1 MTGYMIKRS
10 LFFMLYDY
18 FVYENEIN
26 HDEIKE
32 ALLEKMQSLQRSRL
46 YTMSKTA
53 STEAEREAAFQ
64 EYLELTEKVRINELN
79 NLSV

>member
-32 ALLEKMQSLQRSRL
+32 ALVEKMQALQRSRL

-53 STEAEREAAFQ
+53 STEAEREATFQ

>member
-26 HDEIKE
+26 HDEIRE
-32 ALLEKMQSLQRSRL
+32 ALVEKMQALQRSR
-46 YTMSKTA
+46 
-53 STEAEREAAFQ
+53 FQ
-64 EYLELTEKVRINELN
+64 RKSI
-79 NLSV
+79 

>member
-26 HDEIKE
+26 HDEIRE
-32 ALLEKMQSLQRSRL
+32 ALVEKMQALQRSRL

-53 STEAEREAAFQ
+53 STEAERESAFQ

>member
-1 MTGYMIKRS
+1 MTGYMIKCS

-26 HDEIKE
+26 HDEIRE
-32 ALLEKMQSLQRSRL
+32 ALVEKMQALQRSRL

-53 STEAEREAAFQ
+53 STEAERESAFQ

>member
-18 FVYENEIN
+18 FVYENDIN

-32 ALLEKMQSLQRSRL
+32 ALVEKMQALQRSRL

-53 STEAEREAAFQ
+53 STEAERVAAFQ

>member
-32 ALLEKMQSLQRSRL
+32 ALVEKMQALQRSRL

-53 STEAEREAAFQ
+53 STEAERAAAFQ